1 MYGRQTG
8 MELPVHRPAVHT
20 RAAEAWSARSTQI
33 IILGLVLTAV
43 VVLAQAITQW
53 IDFRFFDLR
62 IRILDS
68 GHHASVFGAASLLA
82 QAMAAGA
89 IGLCGVL
96 SRPRRY
102 WLCVAALV
110 GVLAAV
116 RTLMRYEPMFVR
128 YEIPILIAP
137 LAVILALLLYLTI
150 TETKAIRRAVWGALF
165 LLSCSFALH
174 GVGPQTDGNN
184 ARLVWRTWAY
194 QATGMVK
201 HGAELA
207 GWMLLAT
214 GMAALSRA
222 TINRARPSPSD
233 G

>member
-1 MYGRQTG
+1 
-8 MELPVHRPAVHT
+8 MELHVDRPAVHT
-20 RAAEAWSARSTQI
+20 RAGATWVARSTQI
-33 IILGLVLTAV
+33 ITGGLVLTGM
-43 VVLAQAITQW
+43 VVLAQTITQW

-82 QAMAAGA
+82 QAMAAA
-89 IGLCGVL
+89 AMGLCAVL
-96 SRPRRY
+96 SRRRRH
-102 WLCVAALV
+102 WLCVAGLV

-116 RTLMRYEPMFVR
+116 RALMRYEPAFVR
-128 YEIPILIAP
+128 YEIPILVAP
-137 LAVILALLLYLTI
+137 LAVIVALLLYLTFA
-150 TETKAIRRAVWGALF
+150 ETKLIRWAVWGALF
-165 LLSCSFALH
+165 LLGCSFALH
-174 GVGPQTDGNN
+174 GIGIQADGNN

-214 GMAALSRA
+214 GMAALGCA
-222 TINRARPSPSD
+222 TVNRASPSPRD
-233 G
+233 R